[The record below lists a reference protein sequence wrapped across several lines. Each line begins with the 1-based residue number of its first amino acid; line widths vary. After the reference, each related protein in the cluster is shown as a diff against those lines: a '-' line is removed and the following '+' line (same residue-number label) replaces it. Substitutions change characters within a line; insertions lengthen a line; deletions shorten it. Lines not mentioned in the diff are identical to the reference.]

1 MTKKLEILILK
12 VPLDAQL
19 LISGL
24 EWSNSTSKLVNLR
37 SKTKRITLQWLSKL
51 PFMQPTDKRNLKAKQ
66 MTKKIRKLI
75 KKKSHNLRCKIKMK
89 KVVINKKLRLSMTEV
104 KKFMMMLQSLI
115 EAKKM
120 SIMLIAYT
128 ILMRSWLWILI
139 QRVKQDVFKNLFL
152 RKKI

>member
-1 MTKKLEILILK
+1 
-12 VPLDAQL
+12 
-19 LISGL
+19 
-24 EWSNSTSKLVNLR
+24 
-37 SKTKRITLQWLSKL
+37 
-51 PFMQPTDKRNLKAKQ
+51 

-75 KKKSHNLRCKIKMK
+75 KKKSHNLKSKIKMR
-89 KVVINKKLRLSMTEV
+89 KVASNKKKRLLMTEV

-128 ILMRSWLWILI
+128 ILMKSWLWILI

-152 RKKI
+152 KKKI